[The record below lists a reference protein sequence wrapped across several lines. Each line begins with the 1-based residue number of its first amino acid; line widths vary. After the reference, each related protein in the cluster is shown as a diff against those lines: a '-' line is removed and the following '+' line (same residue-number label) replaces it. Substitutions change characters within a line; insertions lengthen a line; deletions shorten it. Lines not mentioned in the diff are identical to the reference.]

1 MPDDHSESVPPLPI
15 PNRTVK
21 RLHAADSA
29 DSRVKVGNRQ
39 APQQQQKPHPQKVGF
54 LRLPSRKKR
63 ANAKNGQSSAGT
75 GTRHRQRTPPQTGAD
90 RVLRPRRH
98 HRDGGHAHAR
108 TGTASRN
115 CPPLCPS
122 QRPAPQT
129 SNGLI
134 WNIVVVRSA
143 PVRCRSSGVTPSR
156 SAARSCNPSALAHI
170 HDIRARVLHA
180 HPSQNTLAMV
190 SLA

>member
-1 MPDDHSESVPPLPI
+1 
-15 PNRTVK
+15 
-21 RLHAADSA
+21 
-29 DSRVKVGNRQ
+29 
-39 APQQQQKPHPQKVGF
+39 VGF
-54 LRLPSRKKR
+54 LRLPPRKKR

-75 GTRHRQRTPPQTGAD
+75 GTRHRHTAQAHGTGKE
-90 RVLRPRRH
+90 RPRKRVQT
-98 HRDGGHAHAR
+98 ACFAPAVI
-108 TGTASRN
+108 TATVGTLTPGPGPRPRN

-156 SAARSCNPSALAHI
+156 SAARSCNPSAPNKR
-170 HDIRARVLHA
+170 IRFQ
-180 HPSQNTLAMV
+180 PTETT
-190 SLA
+190 